1 MRDSGPKAIKEF
13 SVQHCQKYCCDFK
26 VAENDAEDSMQDQQ
40 LMKCCL
46 HMWNAIDS
54 GHIGMAVPKPWSL
67 GVRIAPCKLVSY
79 PDPPVCLP
87 EGGSCNF

>member
-54 GHIGMAVPKPWSL
+54 GHIGMAVPKPEPRCKDSTVQTSL
-67 GVRIAPCKLVSY
+67 IPRS
-79 PDPPVCLP
+79 
-87 EGGSCNF
+87 SCVPT